1 MPSEMPGCDKA
12 VTEPTGICPHCGG
25 PSEYQNV
32 RYPLALCHAC
42 DMRAT
47 DLTGRSVGLTN
58 ESMSGGF
65 IAFHWDD
72 ESRCEQVTADGR
84 VLIDGVELR
93 AGEAHMG
100 GCVVQPTGS

>member
-1 MPSEMPGCDKA
+1 MD
-12 VTEPTGICPHCGG
+12 EPTGICPHCSR

-32 RYPLALCHAC
+32 RYPHALCHAC

-47 DLTGRSVGLTN
+47 DLTGRPVGLTN

-65 IAFHWDD
+65 IAFHRDD
-72 ESRCEQVTADGR
+72 DSRCEQVTGDGR
-84 VLIDGVELR
+84 VLIDGVEYR

-100 GCVVQPTGS
+100 GCVVQPLG